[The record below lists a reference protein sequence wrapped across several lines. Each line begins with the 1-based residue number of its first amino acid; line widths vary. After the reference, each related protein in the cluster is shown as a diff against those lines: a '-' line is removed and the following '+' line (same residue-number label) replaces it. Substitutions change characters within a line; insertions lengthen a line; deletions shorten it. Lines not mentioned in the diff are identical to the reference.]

1 MHELVT
7 IIVPVYN
14 TGAYLSPCLESLIAQ
29 THRDLEIILV
39 DDGSTD
45 GSGAICD
52 DFARRD
58 ERIKVIHQKNS
69 GVSSA
74 RNAGLE
80 NASGTYLTFVDADDA
95 LLPYAVETALQ
106 YLRETDADVVTYGW
120 QRQFDDE
127 GHIEECCAEFTC
139 ESDLPAVI
147 REILMHYNA
156 YGGGYPWNKLWR
168 TDSEISCF
176 DTELHY
182 FEDLEWVI
190 RMLLRVRKIAVC
202 PECLYRY
209 RVHSGSISN
218 DPSKAERRELGYH
231 RSMERIIDDLSAL
244 PVLQSWFSV
253 KYAPEIVNGVI
264 YATRYEFPSLR
275 TYLLLRM
282 KKTTGMILTSRH
294 IPVKIKVRCILIHLF
309 ISLRLIT

>member
-1 MHELVT
+1 MNELVT

-69 GVSSA
+69 GVSAA
-74 RNAGLE
+74 RNAGLD

-120 QRQFDDE
+120 QRHFDDE
-127 GHIEECCAEFTC
+127 GRIEECCTEFSYET
-139 ESDLPAVI
+139 DIPAVI
-147 REILMHYNA
+147 REILMHYSA

-168 TDSEISCF
+168 IEGTIPRF
-176 DTELHY
+176 DRKLYY
-182 FEDLEWVI
+182 FEDLEWIV
-190 RMLLRVRKIAVC
+190 RMLLRVRRITVC
-202 PECLYRY
+202 PQCLYRY
-209 RVHSGSISN
+209 RIHCGSISN
-218 DPSKAERRELGYH
+218 DPAKAERRELGYH

-244 PVLQSWFSV
+244 PVLQGWFSV

-282 KKTTGMILTSRH
+282 KKNTGMILTSRH
-294 IPVKIKVRCILIHLF
+294 IPVKIKVKCILIHLF

>member
-1 MHELVT
+1 MNELVT

-80 NASGTYLTFVDADDA
+80 NASGTYLTFVDADDG
-95 LLPYAVETALQ
+95 LVPHGLETALR
-106 YLRETDADVVTYGW
+106 YLRENDADMVTYGW
-120 QRQFDDE
+120 KRHFMEDGRTE
-127 GHIEECCAEFTC
+127 PCAEPFLSTRDISNVLGRVLTDYSAC
-139 ESDLPAVI
+139 
-147 REILMHYNA
+147 
-156 YGGGYPWNKLWR
+156 GGGYPWNKLWR
-168 TDSEISCF
+168 VRGAVPRF
-176 DTELHY
+176 DPELYY
-182 FEDLEWVI
+182 FEDLEWVV
-190 RMLLRVRKIAVC
+190 RMLLQTESIVVC
-202 PECLYRY
+202 PECLYDY
-209 RVHSGSISN
+209 RIHSASISR
-218 DPSKAERRELGYH
+218 DPAKAERRELGYH
-231 RSMERIIDDLSAL
+231 RSMEKIIRSLAVM
-244 PVLQSWFSV
+244 PELQSWFFT

-264 YATRYEFPSLR
+264 HSIKHRFPLLR
-275 TYLLLRM
+275 TYLLGRM
-282 KKTTGMILTSRH
+282 TQNSRVILESRMISAS
-294 IPVKIKVRCILIHLF
+294 VKIKCIL
-309 ISLRLIT
+309 LRLLSLAHLIT